1 MDEIVNAFASGTG
14 WTWLVLGV
22 VLVTVEVVTP
32 TTYLLWPG
40 IAALVIG
47 LIAMVAGPF
56 DWRIE
61 GLIFAAVS
69 IGATFVWRRYLD
81 RRGQAPTDAPLL
93 NQRAQQYLGRQASV
107 SQTFV
112 NGHGTIKL
120 DDSQWQAHAVD
131 GTDFEAGA
139 PVVIVEVAG
148 TMMGVRAAS
157 PT

>member
-1 MDEIVNAFASGTG
+1 MDEVVNAFASGTG

-40 IAALVIG
+40 IAALIIG

-69 IGATFVWRRYLD
+69 IAATIVWRRYLD
-81 RRGQAPTDAPLL
+81 GRGAKPTDAPLL

-107 SQTFV
+107 SETFV
-112 NGHGTIKL
+112 NGQGTIKL
-120 DDSQWQAHAVD
+120 DDTQWRARAVD
-131 GTDFEAGA
+131 GTDFEAGT
-139 PVVIVEVAG
+139 PVVIIEVAG
-148 TMMGVRAAS
+148 TLMGVRAQS
-157 PT
+157 QS